1 MLTNR
6 KFYIAGFI
14 VSLFLAGV
22 VSFYA
27 SSDPDGL
34 EKVAGDIGFIET
46 AKEHTNADGT
56 LADYGVKGID
66 NERASVG
73 VAGVIGVMFVA
84 IYTSHLKVGFF
95 VFLPNQGWEYCAFI
109 SVTALSLATIGSGKY
124 SLDNT
129 FEVFKDGWLPFT
141 LCALLAVTGAA
152 LHLALFYRPTSK
164 P

>member
-1 MLTNR
+1 MAGRTMIRSWRSAVLTNR

-34 EKVAGDIGFIET
+34 ERVAEDIGFIET
-46 AKEHTNADGT
+46 AKDHSNADGT

-73 VAGVIGVMFVA
+73 LAGVIGVIGTAVVA
-84 IYTSHLKVGFF
+84 GVGFK
-95 VFLPNQGWEYCAFI
+95 LIA
-109 SVTALSLATIGSGKY
+109 
-124 SLDNT
+124 
-129 FEVFKDGWLPFT
+129 
-141 LCALLAVTGAA
+141 
-152 LHLALFYRPTSK
+152 RK
-164 P
+164 PKKEAN